1 MHHVSRIT
9 RATLFEIAVSQKYTV
24 NQGCMSLPTYY
35 LKDGCHL
42 ARPHRRRRRRRRA
55 YGPTSNTASLG
66 NYEKFP
72 LVSYIGTG
80 LRLAALRGPG
90 APL

>member
-42 ARPHRRRRRRRRA
+42 ARPHRRRRRA
-55 YGPTSNTASLG
+55 YGPTSDTASHG
-66 NYEKFP
+66 SYEKFR
-72 LVSYIGTG
+72 LVSYIGMG